1 VSALPTPVL
10 PESTRESLGG
20 RWATS
25 LAVWLVLLPPALVLS
40 AFQEIGVRYPT
51 LLIGALAC
59 VAQCAASAV
68 VIVIARLLRRPVR
81 TISLLWCA
89 VFWASVG
96 IVHGVVAG
104 ILASVFAGADP
115 QYVAR
120 AVFWAGAALIWLPL
134 STYATAQ
141 FASRRGL
148 LTQLQTAADNAAT
161 VRRDSLWE
169 IAELRALIVSAI
181 RDNIRPVLVEI
192 AQSIESIGPVLD
204 AGRLADLGA
213 RLSGVSEET
222 SRIIETT
229 STPAM
234 SPEAVAI
241 QPSAPLAAGLDFD
254 RSRPVMATLLTCV
267 ALLPLTVAISFG
279 SRDAHPEGLGTTA
292 LVLVA
297 VAISLVLCL
306 AALRF
311 ARRVSSRARVWL
323 TLAAY
328 FVAGFIA
335 AAAAAAGPWQ
345 PANQQNLILA
355 VLLPIAVP
363 LAASTLSAAV
373 GLGNANLG
381 IVRQIAEIDSELTEI
396 ESDLEIRRREIRNQ
410 VAAFT
415 HGPLR
420 GRLAACAMALNFH
433 AAEIGS
439 TTPARTEYITTSV
452 LEHLSSAMDELDAL
466 GQM

>member
-1 VSALPTPVL
+1 MHTRKVLGRRHWYSLPWQ
-10 PESTRESLGG
+10 S
-20 RWATS
+20 
-25 LAVWLVLLPPALVLS
+25 
-40 AFQEIGVRYPT
+40 
-51 LLIGALAC
+51 
-59 VAQCAASAV
+59 
-68 VIVIARLLRRPVR
+68 
-81 TISLLWCA
+81 LWCCA
-89 VFWASVG
+89 WPRCDLRDGSLRERAS
-96 IVHGVVAG
+96 
-104 ILASVFAGADP
+104 
-115 QYVAR
+115 
-120 AVFWAGAALIWLPL
+120 
-134 STYATAQ
+134 
-141 FASRRGL
+141 
-148 LTQLQTAADNAAT
+148 
-161 VRRDSLWE
+161 
-169 IAELRALIVSAI
+169 
-181 RDNIRPVLVEI
+181 
-192 AQSIESIGPVLD
+192 
-204 AGRLADLGA
+204 
-213 RLSGVSEET
+213 
-222 SRIIETT
+222 
-229 STPAM
+229 
-234 SPEAVAI
+234 
-241 QPSAPLAAGLDFD
+241 
-254 RSRPVMATLLTCV
+254 
-267 ALLPLTVAISFG
+267 G
-279 SRDAHPEGLGTTA
+279 S
-292 LVLVA
+292 
-297 VAISLVLCL
+297 
-306 AALRF
+306 
-311 ARRVSSRARVWL
+311 